1 MNSTNSC
8 LWWRSKE
15 LNSSSVLRY
24 CVHVHQFVIENPPV
38 GLLTTTITHQLMEE
52 DSLQVN
58 SMYPSVSCTCSCKA
72 VEEQGKWSVSK
83 LKVGD
88 VGRSLVWIRGRN
100 TDHLVPS
107 PYPMAFQS
115 NNIVAEMTI
124 TRSCQTQWRQ
134 THLKAPHGTHF
145 RTRFFI
151 PVTLIQP
158 RVRDSPYVLELHF
171 WTSSRWS
178 GSHLE

>member
-72 VEEQGKWSVSK
+72 VEEQGIVSDLSVNSEYVMSVA
-83 LKVGD
+83 LLSGFVAGTPTTLSLPLIRWPFNQIISWPRWPSQD
-88 VGRSLVWIRGRN
+88 LVRRSGGRPI
-100 TDHLVPS
+100 
-107 PYPMAFQS
+107 
-115 NNIVAEMTI
+115 
-124 TRSCQTQWRQ
+124 WRHH
-134 THLKAPHGTHF
+134 TEHTW
-145 RTRFFI
+145 
-151 PVTLIQP
+151 
-158 RVRDSPYVLELHF
+158 D
-171 WTSSRWS
+171 S
-178 GSHLE
+178 GSSSQLH